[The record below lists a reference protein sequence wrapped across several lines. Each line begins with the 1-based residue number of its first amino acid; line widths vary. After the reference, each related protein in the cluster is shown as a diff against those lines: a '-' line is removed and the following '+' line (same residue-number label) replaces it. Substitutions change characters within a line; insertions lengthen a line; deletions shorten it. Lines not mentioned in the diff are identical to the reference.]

1 MSQPALRP
9 IHTVGFIGLG
19 LMGRPMALNLLRAGI
34 RLVVHS
40 RSRGPVDALEE
51 AGAEVGASPS
61 DVARRA
67 DAVITMLPDT
77 PDVELVMGG
86 AEGVLAHLTE
96 GAVAIDM
103 STISP
108 AATRALATQ
117 AAARGVAF
125 LDAPVSGGEVGA
137 IDGTLSIMVG
147 GAVEA
152 VAHARPLFEAMGHP
166 ERIVHV
172 GSSGAGQIAK
182 ACNQLVLAATLGGVS
197 EAFALASK
205 AGVDPALVRQALLG
219 GFAQS
224 RVLEVHGQRILDGN
238 YRPGFRAAL
247 FHKDLRIAGET
258 LSANAV
264 PAPVSFAASQ
274 LVSALV
280 ASGRGRDDYSAV
292 ATVVFQLAG
301 LLETDAAALEPA
313 D

>member
-1 MSQPALRP
+1 MSHPRFRP
-9 IHTVGFIGLG
+9 IGTVGFIGLG
-19 LMGRPMALNLLRAGI
+19 LMGRPMALNLVRAGF
-34 RLVVHS
+34 RLLVQS
-40 RSRGPVDALEE
+40 RSRGPVDALAE
-51 AGAEVGASPS
+51 AGAAVGESPA

-67 DAVITMLPDT
+67 DIVITMLPDT
-77 PDVELVMGG
+77 PDVEAVMGG
-86 AEGVLAHLTE
+86 PDGVLASLAE
-96 GAVAIDM
+96 GGVAIDM

-108 AATRALATQ
+108 GATHVLAAR
-117 AAARGVAF
+117 AAARGLAY

-147 GAVEA
+147 GAAEA
-152 VAHARPLFEAMGHP
+152 VAHVRPVLEAMGHP
-166 ERIVHV
+166 ERIVHI
-172 GSSGAGQIAK
+172 GDSGAGQIAK

-247 FHKDLRIAGET
+247 FHKDLRIACDA
-258 LSANAV
+258 LSGHAV
-264 PAPVSFAASQ
+264 PAPVSVAASQ

-301 LLETDAAALEPA
+301 LLEGDTATLEPVE
-313 D
+313 

>member
-1 MSQPALRP
+1 MGNPGLRP
-9 IHTVGFIGLG
+9 IRTVGFIGLG
-19 LMGRPMALNLLRAGI
+19 LMGRPMALNLVRAGF

-51 AGAEVGASPS
+51 AGAAVGTSPA

-67 DAVITMLPDT
+67 DVLITMLPDT
-77 PDVELVMGG
+77 ADVEAVMGG
-86 AEGVLAHLTE
+86 AEGVLASLPE

-108 AATRALATQ
+108 GTTRVLAAE
-117 AAARGVAF
+117 AAARGLAY

-147 GAVEA
+147 GTAEA
-152 VAHARPLFEAMGHP
+152 VAHGRPLFEAMGDP
-166 ERIVHV
+166 ERIVHI
-172 GSSGAGQIAK
+172 GDSGAGQIAK
-182 ACNQLVLAATLGGVS
+182 ACNQLVIAATLSGVS

-219 GFAQS
+219 GFASS

-247 FHKDLRIAGET
+247 FHKDLRIAGEA
-258 LSANAV
+258 LSAHAV
-264 PAPVSFAASQ
+264 PAPVSAAASQ

-280 ASGRGRDDYSAV
+280 ATGRGRDDYSAV

-301 LLETDAAALEPA
+301 LLDGAVATLDTVE
-313 D
+313 